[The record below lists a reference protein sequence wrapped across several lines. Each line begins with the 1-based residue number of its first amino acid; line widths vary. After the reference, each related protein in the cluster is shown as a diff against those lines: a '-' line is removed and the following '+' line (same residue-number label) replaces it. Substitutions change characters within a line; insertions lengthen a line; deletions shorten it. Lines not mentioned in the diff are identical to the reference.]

1 MFRFVKLSWLPMK
14 TNNHQNLCV
23 NNRDTGKQR
32 LIYQNNSKH
41 KLQVYDFAYAMEN
54 ASKSISY
61 NMTILISI
69 LMLKK
74 QLEFKIDSY
83 VQILVRHS
91 LQSMARQ
98 SNETMDSLVHCD
110 ILDQTI
116 QAEDKNCFHEDH
128 AVSKFHP
135 HQHSRSHLGFQLQP
149 TK

>member
-1 MFRFVKLSWLPMK
+1 
-14 TNNHQNLCV
+14 
-23 NNRDTGKQR
+23 
-32 LIYQNNSKH
+32 
-41 KLQVYDFAYAMEN
+41 MEN

-110 ILDQTI
+110 ILD
-116 QAEDKNCFHEDH
+116 
-128 AVSKFHP
+128 
-135 HQHSRSHLGFQLQP
+135 
-149 TK
+149 